1 MAVTKEQ
8 IIAAADQIAAAGE
21 RPTLEAVR
29 QIVGGSYTTI
39 SPVLNEWKARQ
50 KEAAAPL
57 REPAPQAVGDRL
69 TEVGA
74 DIWAMALG
82 LANSRLAAERESLEK
97 ARADME
103 AAQAEAAELA
113 DKLAGEVDAL
123 QSRLASIEAAEQAAR
138 TEADELRAKLT
149 AAQEQAHTAEAR
161 AVEIERRAV
170 EIERRAGELRTEL
183 DRAHQDADQA
193 RQALAEQ
200 QKANQATTAQVD
212 RLRDELATVKA
223 KAEAADQAHQE
234 QRRQAAA
241 DAQRQTEQLT
251 ATQAERD
258 QARQEA
264 SKAHQDAARLAGQLQ
279 AHQEQTAAILARLAL
294 PAEAKPAATTTRKK
308 ADKGTPA
315 E

>member
-8 IIAAADQIAAAGE
+8 ILAAADQIAAAGE

-57 REPAPQAVGDRL
+57 REPAPQAVGERL
-69 TEVGA
+69 AEVGA

-82 LANSRLAAERESLEK
+82 LANSRLATEREAMEK

-103 AAQAEAAELA
+103 AAQAETAELA
-113 DKLAGEVDAL
+113 DKLSGEVEAL
-123 QSRLASIEAAEQAAR
+123 QSRLASIEAAELAAR
-138 TEADELRAKLT
+138 TEVDGLRGQLT
-149 AAQEQAHTAEAR
+149 VSQEQAHTAEA
-161 AVEIERRAV
+161 RAV

-241 DAQRQTEQLT
+241 DAQRQAEQLT
-251 ATQAERD
+251 AIQAERD
-258 QARQEA
+258 QARLDA
-264 SKAHQDAARLAGQLQ
+264 SKVREDAARLAGQLQ
-279 AHQEQTAAILARLAL
+279 THQEQTAAILARLA
-294 PAEAKPAATTTRKK
+294 PVEVKPEDAVKPSKARK
-308 ADKGTPA
+308 
-315 E
+315 